1 MDAEIRRLFRKSHGE
16 IHFHRLETGVRGAQ
30 TRVASFALQ
39 KSVGKVN
46 NQMARCYSKINCYQ
60 ALSHPYEFFFFK
72 GHEVGPVI
80 LSVLLDTGTA

>member
-16 IHFHRLETGVRGAQ
+16 ILFHRLENGVRGAQ

-46 NQMARCYSKINCYQ
+46 KQMARCYSKINWY
-60 ALSHPYEFFFFK
+60 
-72 GHEVGPVI
+72 
-80 LSVLLDTGTA
+80 